1 MGELDRPAGRRRRR
15 EVVLM
20 ARRNGSRGGWPRGGP
35 VVGQV
40 GPPPRPGGPGWDLPA
55 VTEHEC

>member
-15 EVVLM
+15 KVVLM
-20 ARRNGSRGGWPRGGP
+20 ARRNGSKGGVPA
-35 VVGQV
+35 VGQA
-40 GPPPRPGGPGWDLPA
+40 GPPPRPGGPEWDLPA